1 MELEKNLA
9 LARYDMMPVVK
20 NPLPKKDELRKSE
33 PEDQKKEK
41 EKVTIAEIK
50 QKKLTGPEIAT
61 NTVKVLFLG
70 LPNHGKTSTIN
81 VLTKKFPVK
90 KELST
95 MIFGSFAK
103 EMIVS
108 TDGIDFVEFSDINKQ
123 ITFSTW
129 DFAGNAYVVG
139 FKLYLSTNSIVV
151 LTFNLEEFSKD
162 PIKQWNILDAWLSLI
177 DSKIPVILL
186 GTHTDT
192 KPVTSKLINQIN
204 STIETNKLAKY
215 PNIRDFIKISN
226 KKTNGKHVNLV
237 IELMEVTKVQ
247 NLIGNNFQQ
256 IFISVKEY
264 ILTEKKVM
272 IRFSDFKTTIATR
285 FSITDASDI
294 KALLDFLTQSSQILY
309 FKESVDSEWLFT
321 DAQWMMNMV
330 AQPLSIKIKFTKADF
345 IAMLKDSLTQD
356 AALVILA
363 LLLRKDIITVVDTNL
378 YTLSS
383 QINFL
388 LT

>member
-1 MELEKNLA
+1 MN
-9 LARYDMMPVVK
+9 YVK
-20 NPLPKKDELRKSE
+20 VNQKIK
-33 PEDQKKEK
+33 KKEK

-177 DSKIPVILL
+177 DSKN
-186 GTHTDT
+186 TC
-192 KPVTSKLINQIN
+192 
-204 STIETNKLAKY
+204 
-215 PNIRDFIKISN
+215 NITWN
-226 KKTNGKHVNLV
+226 T
-237 IELMEVTKVQ
+237 
-247 NLIGNNFQQ
+247 
-256 IFISVKEY
+256 Y
-264 ILTEKKVM
+264 
-272 IRFSDFKTTIATR
+272 
-285 FSITDASDI
+285 
-294 KALLDFLTQSSQILY
+294 
-309 FKESVDSEWLFT
+309 
-321 DAQWMMNMV
+321 
-330 AQPLSIKIKFTKADF
+330 
-345 IAMLKDSLTQD
+345 
-356 AALVILA
+356 
-363 LLLRKDIITVVDTNL
+363 
-378 YTLSS
+378 
-383 QINFL
+383 
-388 LT
+388 